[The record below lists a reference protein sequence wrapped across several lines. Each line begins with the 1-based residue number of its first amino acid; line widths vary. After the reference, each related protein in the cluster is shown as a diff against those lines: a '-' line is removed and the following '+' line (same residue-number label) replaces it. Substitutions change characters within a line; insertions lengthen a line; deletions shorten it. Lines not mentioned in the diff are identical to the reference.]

1 MSSERSANQFI
12 SALVKNLQAVCHGHV
27 DFDKNVKVVGHLYLT
42 VDSNSEFNYIVNE
55 KVSKS
60 DESSTTFISKS
71 FYATDPQQKTPKK
84 NVDRPLPPPT
94 PNVLGKTRYDISV
107 DLTEENL
114 RASMMGGSPYKQG
127 VHRQGAQFSPF
138 HKPVAKRR
146 LPSQRHY
153 SPNSKVQR
161 LVDNSVNISTTPSSP
176 IDIDSDI
183 TVTFATPEKSP
194 SGQSNVESRVP
205 PIDPTGQ
212 TAVEKFDDFEV
223 FKADGYEEGE
233 SANSVNESL
242 EETEDDNETQK
253 NTETSPSKE
262 IHNVDLSR
270 VKHEIKNSDG
280 DESLYGASSQSQ
292 RTGDDSITG
301 ESNDDEFFASLREQ
315 TVGLYPVGGVHI
327 NESNSSNQSY
337 NLDIPNLSGISGQV
351 SAYVP
356 VAGTSSDGLNNT
368 ATRTSGDKST
378 SKKTCSQVVS
388 ATLVRKTVPT
398 TPTLATHPVG
408 TPELPSESLTI
419 SPQSPGRVSEILID
433 PAPAQPSGT
442 QSQSLNHSASVSLVT
457 PPRPPDTQS
466 APHVSSEL
474 PDTSSSFGGTQ
485 FHLFDG
491 SSDPQI
497 TPLVSSH
504 RQSQLTGTAEKPQD
518 LQSNNVS
525 LSRIGQLVSES
536 ELVISESQHHESL
549 VSLTA
554 ALTPEQYRGTQSEPS
569 EPDHVPR
576 TNEQARSDTDTELS
590 TITKKLTAVHKE
602 QQDLKGMMS
611 HVILL
616 ITGKQKPK
624 NKKSESN
631 KTDNSVSTELEDRP
645 TSPEPEPSKDQTE
658 VAEDTCNNDDL
669 FEDIPEPYRFSHKQL
684 LNIRATCNS
693 ATAFAIKIVRQLF
706 PEIYGHG
713 ALRQKYSY
721 HGGGR
726 FDKLELDVARKAYLR
741 RYIVYIYPEMSNKLI
756 YKNSVVQAINETLR
770 RPIDKSKKGQE
781 TATSSKAS

>member
-161 LVDNSVNISTTPSSP
+161 LVDNPVNISTTPSSP

-194 SGQSNVESRVP
+194 SGESNIENRVP

-233 SANSVNESL
+233 SANNSVNESL
-242 EETEDDNETQK
+242 EETEEENDTQK
-253 NTETSPSKE
+253 NTETSPSKD

-270 VKHEIKNSDG
+270 VKHEIKNSEG

-327 NESNSSNQSY
+327 NESNNSNQSY
-337 NLDIPNLSGISGQV
+337 SLDIPNLSGVSGQV

-368 ATRTSGDKST
+368 AMA
-378 SKKTCSQVVS
+378 QV
-388 ATLVRKTVPT
+388 
-398 TPTLATHPVG
+398 
-408 TPELPSESLTI
+408 
-419 SPQSPGRVSEILID
+419 GRCKQRDLGKLDERLYNEIL
-433 PAPAQPSGT
+433 
-442 QSQSLNHSASVSLVT
+442 
-457 PPRPPDTQS
+457 
-466 APHVSSEL
+466 
-474 PDTSSSFGGTQ
+474 
-485 FHLFDG
+485 
-491 SSDPQI
+491 
-497 TPLVSSH
+497 
-504 RQSQLTGTAEKPQD
+504 
-518 LQSNNVS
+518 
-525 LSRIGQLVSES
+525 
-536 ELVISESQHHESL
+536 
-549 VSLTA
+549 
-554 ALTPEQYRGTQSEPS
+554 
-569 EPDHVPR
+569 
-576 TNEQARSDTDTELS
+576 
-590 TITKKLTAVHKE
+590 
-602 QQDLKGMMS
+602 
-611 HVILL
+611 
-616 ITGKQKPK
+616 
-624 NKKSESN
+624 
-631 KTDNSVSTELEDRP
+631 
-645 TSPEPEPSKDQTE
+645 
-658 VAEDTCNNDDL
+658 
-669 FEDIPEPYRFSHKQL
+669 DIIQ
-684 LNIRATCNS
+684 N
-693 ATAFAIKIVRQLF
+693 
-706 PEIYGHG
+706 
-713 ALRQKYSY
+713 
-721 HGGGR
+721 
-726 FDKLELDVARKAYLR
+726 
-741 RYIVYIYPEMSNKLI
+741 
-756 YKNSVVQAINETLR
+756 
-770 RPIDKSKKGQE
+770 KSKKSQGATAAYMRYYRHRHELRCIDGRLFFRNKEVIVDYLHE
-781 TATSSKAS
+781 TVIQQVYQKMEGSCGSKKLYKYISQYYSGISEATVIKFLRGELKQDLNKIV

>member
-161 LVDNSVNISTTPSSP
+161 LVDNPVNISTTPSSP

-194 SGQSNVESRVP
+194 SGESNIENRVP

-233 SANSVNESL
+233 SANNSVNESL
-242 EETEDDNETQK
+242 EETEEENDTQK
-253 NTETSPSKE
+253 NTETSPSKD

-270 VKHEIKNSDG
+270 VKHEIKNSEG

-327 NESNSSNQSY
+327 NESNNSNQSY
-337 NLDIPNLSGISGQV
+337 SLDIPNLSGVSGQV

-368 ATRTSGDKST
+368 AM
-378 SKKTCSQVVS
+378 
-388 ATLVRKTVPT
+388 
-398 TPTLATHPVG
+398 VG
-408 TPELPSESLTI
+408 
-419 SPQSPGRVSEILID
+419 GRGRRCQYCEKVF
-433 PAPAQPSGT
+433 T
-442 QSQSLNHSASVSLVT
+442 QKGSLNRHIKI
-457 PPRPPDTQS
+457 Q
-466 APHVSSEL
+466 
-474 PDTSSSFGGTQ
+474 
-485 FHLFDG
+485 HL
-491 SSDPQI
+491 
-497 TPLVSSH
+497 
-504 RQSQLTGTAEKPQD
+504 E
-518 LQSNNVS
+518 
-525 LSRIGQLVSES
+525 
-536 ELVISESQHHESL
+536 
-549 VSLTA
+549 
-554 ALTPEQYRGTQSEPS
+554 
-569 EPDHVPR
+569 
-576 TNEQARSDTDTELS
+576 
-590 TITKKLTAVHKE
+590 
-602 QQDLKGMMS
+602 
-611 HVILL
+611 
-616 ITGKQKPK
+616 
-624 NKKSESN
+624 
-631 KTDNSVSTELEDRP
+631 
-645 TSPEPEPSKDQTE
+645 
-658 VAEDTCNNDDL
+658 
-669 FEDIPEPYRFSHKQL
+669 YRFKCHICEKFYSRKFRL
-684 LNIRATCNS
+684 L
-693 ATAFAIKIVRQLF
+693 
-706 PEIYGHG
+706 EH
-713 ALRQKYSY
+713 
-721 HGGGR
+721 
-726 FDKLELDVARKAYLR
+726 
-741 RYIVYIYPEMSNKLI
+741 
-756 YKNSVVQAINETLR
+756 
-770 RPIDKSKKGQE
+770 IDKMHPSAVQDNVL
-781 TATSSKAS
+781 S